1 MAETALIS
9 ASRVSKWLPTYFE
22 EYVRESGFKPY
33 MGKSPNNI
41 IVTKTELMESGHK
54 LNIPLVTRLTNA
66 GVTGTT
72 TLDGAEEEL
81 GNYNHELTIDWLR
94 NAVLVNKKDVHDAAF
109 DIPMAAKSALK
120 TWSSDK
126 MRSGII
132 NALYSVTPTVTL
144 ADATTSQKDT
154 WCAANSDRVL
164 FGALKSNYNATFATA
179 LATVNSSDDELT
191 PSIVTI
197 AKRIAKTADPHIKP
211 FRVGENGREYYV
223 MFSPSY
229 AFRDL
234 KEHST
239 MTAANREA
247 RPRDVESNPIFQD
260 GDLIYDGVIIR
271 EIPEI
276 ADTSTSGVAASFLCG
291 AQALAVGWGQM
302 PRIVVDPKK
311 DYEFRT
317 GIASEEYRGI
327 EKLFFATGTSGASK
341 QHGVVTV
348 FTANVADS

>member
-9 ASRVSKWLPTYFE
+9 ASRVQKWLPTYLE
-22 EYVRESGFKPY
+22 EYVRASGFSKY
-33 MGKSPNNI
+33 MGKSQNNI
-41 IVTKTELMESGHK
+41 IVTKSELIENGNQ
-54 LNIPLVTRLTNA
+54 LNIPLVTRLTGS
-66 GVTGTT
+66 GVTGIT
-72 TLDGAEEEL
+72 TLDGAEEDL
-81 GNYNHELTIDWLR
+81 GNYNHQLTIDWLR

-126 MRSGII
+126 MRDGII
-132 NALYSVTPTVTL
+132 AALGSMTATVSYAAAST
-144 ADATTSQKDT
+144 AQKDT
-154 WCAANSDRVL
+154 WTAANSDRVL
-164 FGALKSNYNATFATA
+164 FGKLVSNYNATHATA
-179 LATVNSSDDELT
+179 LATIDNTDDKLT
-191 PSIVTI
+191 PALVSL
-197 AKRIAKTADPHIKP
+197 AKRKAKTADPHIRP
-211 FRVGENGREYYV
+211 FKTEDGREYFV
-223 MFSPSY
+223 MFAGSLP
-229 AFRDL
+229 FRDL

-239 MTAANREA
+239 MTQANREA

-276 ADTSTSGVAASFLCG
+276 GVFTNGTINCSHSFLCG
-291 AQALAVGWGQM
+291 AQSVAVGWGQM

-317 GIASEEYRGI
+317 GIATEEYRGI
-327 EKLFFATGTSGASK
+327 EKLFFNSK

-348 FTANVADS
+348 YTAAVADS

>member
-1 MAETALIS
+1 MAETSLIS
-9 ASRVSKWLPTYFE
+9 ASRVQKWLPTYLE
-22 EYVRESGFKPY
+22 EYVRASGFSKY
-33 MGKSPNNI
+33 MGKSQNNI
-41 IVTKTELMESGHK
+41 IVTKSELIENGNQ
-54 LNIPLVTRLTNA
+54 LNIPLVTRLTGS
-66 GVTGTT
+66 GVTGIT
-72 TLDGAEEEL
+72 TLDGAEEDL
-81 GNYNHELTIDWLR
+81 GNYNHQLTIDWLR

-126 MRSGII
+126 MRDGII
-132 NALYSVTPTVTL
+132 AALGSMTATASYANATAAQKNSW
-144 ADATTSQKDT
+144 TS
-154 WCAANSDRVL
+154 ANSDRVL
-164 FGALKSNYNATFATA
+164 FGKVKSNYNATHATA
-179 LATVNSSDDELT
+179 LANLDNTDDKLT
-191 PSIVTI
+191 PAVVSL
-197 AKRIAKTADPHIKP
+197 AKRIAKTADPHIRP
-211 FRVGENGREYYV
+211 FKTEDGREYFV
-223 MFSPSY
+223 MFAGSLP
-229 AFRDL
+229 FRDL

-239 MTAANREA
+239 MTQANREA

-276 ADTSTSGVAASFLCG
+276 GVFTNGTIDCSHSFLCG

-317 GIASEEYRGI
+317 GIATEEYRGI
-327 EKLFFATGTSGASK
+327 EKLFFNSK

-348 FTANVADS
+348 YTAAVADA